1 MNVLKLPCIRRIFLD
16 FSDFRGCLEGHD
28 VDAEAVG
35 EPEVGGHLDGA
46 SKEDVFRRNSDLGQ
60 LLHLV
65 LVLAAELRTQA
76 GQCAQDHGAAVAT
89 CV

>member
-1 MNVLKLPCIRRIFLD
+1 
-16 FSDFRGCLEGHD
+16 
-28 VDAEAVG
+28 
-35 EPEVGGHLDGA
+35 
-46 SKEDVFRRNSDLGQ
+46 